1 MSDMHNYIDMMLKSG
16 HKIVVSSDATRTY
29 VNIGYFTSDYLIAMF
44 HKETGDFIS
53 YIKKWIENLLLREI

>member
-44 HKETGDFIS
+44 NKETGDFIS
-53 YIKKWIENLLLREI
+53 YIKK